1 LKGGNVNKDEVLE
14 AIKQMSV
21 LDLAEMVKSLE
32 DAFGIKAAAAAVM
45 PAVSVQA
52 GPAGDSAAATEA
64 EEEPT
69 EVAVVLKEFG
79 ANKVNVIKVVREL
92 TSLGLREAKELVESA
107 PVKVKEGINKDD
119 ADQMKSKLEGAGA
132 TVAIE

>member
-1 LKGGNVNKDEVLE
+1 MNKDEVLE

-52 GPAGDSAAATEA
+52 GPAGDSAAATVAEA

-92 TSLGLREAKELVESA
+92 TSLGLREAKDLVESA

-119 ADQMKSKLEGAGA
+119 AAQMKSKLEGAGA